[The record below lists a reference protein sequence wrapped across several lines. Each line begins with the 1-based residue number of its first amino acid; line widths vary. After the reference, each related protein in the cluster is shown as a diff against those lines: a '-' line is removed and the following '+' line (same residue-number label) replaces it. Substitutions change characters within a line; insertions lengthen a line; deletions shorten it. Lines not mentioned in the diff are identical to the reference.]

1 MKKTLELTID
11 QARGIYKTADASVKE
26 ILEAN
31 FGRTELIGRPIGVWC
46 LTEDQK
52 AVKAEDWKSEYKAL
66 GVGVITDKTAFIVLP
81 SPQAA
86 FPFGS
91 TDVEEYD
98 DVVYD
103 EESFDNA
110 AATDCIDEAHNG
122 VAGKMWD
129 DGKYPFIGAPA
140 AEYCIK
146 QGGALPTLATAKEI
160 AANVK
165 VINEAMMAIGGAVVC
180 GWLWTSTIKKS
191 DICAFVVSTH
201 YGLVLNV
208 NRSNH
213 NYARAV
219 SAFHFENFEFLS

>member
-11 QARGIYKTADASVKE
+11 QARSIYKVADASLKE

-31 FGRTELIGRPIGVWC
+31 FERTGLIGRPIGVWC
-46 LTEDQK
+46 LTEDLK

-66 GVGVITDKTAFIVLP
+66 GVGVITDKTAFTVLP

-86 FPFGS
+86 LPFGS

-98 DVVYD
+98 DVAYD

-110 AATDCIDEAHNG
+110 AATDCIDDAHNG
-122 VAGKMWD
+122 IAGKVWN
-129 DGKYPFIGAPA
+129 DGVFPFIGAPA

-160 AANVK
+160 VANIK
-165 VINEAMMAIGGAVVC
+165 AINEAMMAISGAVVC
-180 GWLWTSTIKKS
+180 GWLWTSTLNKS
-191 DICAFVVSTH
+191 NNCAFVVGTD
-201 YGLVLNV
+201 GGGVGDEDRLNG
-208 NRSNH
+208 NA
-213 NYARAV
+213 ARAV
-219 SAFHFENFEFLS
+219 SAFHFENFEF